1 MKNIKNKLFLGL
13 LLSFFC
19 LFSFNFVL
27 ANDYGLGS
35 TTNVGKLKTAFS
47 VNAVDNS
54 GSNNFISSR
63 LGTIIGAVLSFIG
76 VIFMVLIIY
85 GGLLWMLARGNE
97 SQVDKAKNII
107 IQAVIGLIIVLS
119 AYAITSFIGNQLTK
133 SKPADYNDYDEVDE
147 EALEPPE
154 NVG

>member
-1 MKNIKNKLFLGL
+1 MKNKKNKLFLGL

-19 LFSFNFVL
+19 FFSFNFAL

-47 VNAVDNS
+47 VKAVDDS
-54 GSNNFISSR
+54 GSGSFISSR
-63 LGTIIGAVLSFIG
+63 LGIIIGALLSFIG

-85 GGLLWMLARGNE
+85 GGLLWMLAKGNDT
-97 SQVDKAKNII
+97 QVEKAKSII

-119 AYAITSFIGNQLTK
+119 AYAITSFIGNQLT
-133 SKPADYNDYDEVDE
+133 STTTIVPEGYDYEGDDGTGSAV
-147 EALEPPE
+147 
-154 NVG
+154 